1 VIKGSSG
8 QRRKGRVCLCL
19 NCGQTFLASRY
30 DAKFHSVAC
39 RVAYHRA
46 KNIEVHNTRTDDTRK
61 NEQKSRLSQLIMK
74 I

>member
-1 VIKGSSG
+1 MKGGSG

-19 NCGQTFLASRY
+19 NCGTTFLASRY

-46 KNIEVHNTRTDDTRK
+46 KNIEKSNTRSDQNRK
-61 NEQKSRLSQLIMK
+61 MEQDARLFQLVMGL
-74 I
+74 